1 MKLVN
6 DSVILKFRQI
16 LFRDKNFLFFR
27 RNLIERERERERETK
42 IQNFQKFYMNCH
54 NIDVDFKDNR

>member
-27 RNLIERERERERETK
+27 RNLIERERERERER
-42 IQNFQKFYMNCH
+42 QKFK
-54 NIDVDFKDNR
+54 IFKNFI